1 MGSPRRL
8 LSLLA
13 VAALLLTLGGGAVA
27 LTRGTG
33 PDRVAF
39 LARADNPV
47 DALAAS
53 SVAAQLGGVV
63 LLTDRAALSP
73 EAAGGLTS
81 FDPDLVVL
89 AGGAAALSPEVEA
102 AVTELG
108 FATQRVAGDSRLSTA
123 GAIAAFLADH
133 DPAYLPA
140 DGTAVRALQADTAT
154 SATSADTA
162 GSATTAATAVTA
174 TTAADAQALGGLPV
188 SAFGPIWTTSAQS
201 DVTLPG
207 GILTLTP
214 VLTLT
219 VTAPT
224 DGMLSVSAGA
234 VVSGGNAVTSLGC
247 ELAVDGAGIPGS
259 GLGVTDA
266 VLGVQTGSCAG
277 AGAVAVAAGEHQVR
291 LGIRIE
297 NSGFRVTNRN
307 IVVTFSPNGA
317 ALPPG

>member
-8 LSLLA
+8 LSLL
-13 VAALLLTLGGGAVA
+13 VIAALLLTLGGGAVA
-27 LTRGTG
+27 LNRGAA

-53 SVAAQLGGVV
+53 SVAAQLGGIV

-73 EAAGGLTS
+73 EAADGLAS

-89 AGGAAALSPEVEA
+89 AGGPAALSPEVEA
-102 AVTELG
+102 AVADLG
-108 FATQRVAGDSRLSTA
+108 FAPQRVAGDSRLSTA
-123 GAIAAFLADH
+123 RAIAAFLADH

-154 SATSADTA
+154 SAASADTA
-162 GSATTAATAVTA
+162 GSATTAGSAA
-174 TTAADAQALGGLPV
+174 TAADAQALGGLPAQ
-188 SAFGPIWTTSAQS
+188 AFGPLWTTSASS
-201 DVTLPG
+201 DITLPG
-207 GILTLTP
+207 GILNLTP

-297 NSGFRVTNRN
+297 NSGFRATNRN

-317 ALPPG
+317 VLPPG